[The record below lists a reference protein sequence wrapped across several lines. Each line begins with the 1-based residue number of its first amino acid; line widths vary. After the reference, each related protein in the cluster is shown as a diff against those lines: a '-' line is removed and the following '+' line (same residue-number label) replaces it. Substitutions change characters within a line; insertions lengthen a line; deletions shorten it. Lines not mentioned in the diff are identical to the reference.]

1 MSVSEDI
8 LEYSKLPVSF
18 LFFLFS
24 FYLLRKVMLYKL
36 SQNDDEMFEIER
48 RK

>member
-1 MSVSEDI
+1 MSVSEDT
-8 LEYSKLPVSF
+8 LEYSKLPI
-18 LFFLFS
+18 S

-36 SQNDDEMFEIER
+36 SRNDDEMFEIER